1 MDMGWHRHGSHHPL
15 RPNATTGNPHNRNS
29 RFGTL
34 VTNPLQERLVM
45 AKLQN
50 IIFRIFALFGSSALA
65 AVAGGALIGVDLWK
79 SAALAG
85 IMACAQVVEKLLR
98 FSVDGTLTK
107 EEIEI
112 AFTGA
117 VKAKPEVAE

>member
-1 MDMGWHRHGSHHPL
+1 MDMGRYRHGPDYPL
-15 RPNATTGNPHNRNS
+15 WSYLKTGNPDYR
-29 RFGTL
+29 RCCFGTL

-65 AVAGGALIGVDLWK
+65 AVAGGALIGVQLWK

-98 FSVDGTLTK
+98 FSVDGSLSK
-107 EEIEI
+107 EEIEL

-117 VKAKPEVAE
+117 VKAKPEVSE